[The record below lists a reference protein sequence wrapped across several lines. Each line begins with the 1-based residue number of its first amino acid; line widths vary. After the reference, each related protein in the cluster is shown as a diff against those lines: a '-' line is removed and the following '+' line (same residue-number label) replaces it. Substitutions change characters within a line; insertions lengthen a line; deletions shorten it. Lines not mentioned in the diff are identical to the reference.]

1 MDNFDSYK
9 LKDKTK
15 HGLIDKIILHDSN
28 VYFVIKKVDHS
39 VSAAGWTT
47 DIGCKVELDSLNLA
61 NKLRKEEGTG

>member
-28 VYFVIKKVDHS
+28 VYFVIK
-39 VSAAGWTT
+39 
-47 DIGCKVELDSLNLA
+47 
-61 NKLRKEEGTG
+61 NKRNFYRRRQCYR